1 MSRPL
6 IALTSYSESVNW
18 GVWKDVAAPLL
29 PWPYV
34 SRVADAGGAP
44 LLFPPLPETVP
55 DVLGRIDGLIVT
67 GGPDVDPDRYG
78 AQRDRHTQPP
88 DPARD
93 DTELAALELAQQRG
107 VPVLAICRGAQV
119 LAVSR
124 GGTLHQHLPTHRP
137 RVAGQFEPNHI
148 RIAEGSRLA
157 EALGTSST
165 MACHHH
171 QGIDEPG
178 SGLVVTAWNDEG
190 GIEGV
195 EDPSLPYFVAV
206 QPHPEEPGDTAALF
220 AAFVDAAARFQNGS

>member
-6 IALTSYSESVNW
+6 IALTSYSEKVTW
-18 GVWKDVAAPLL
+18 GVWQKVPAPLL

-44 LLFPPLPETVP
+44 LLFPPVPEAAS
-55 DVLGRIDGLIVT
+55 DIIDRIDGLIVT
-67 GGPDVDPDRYG
+67 GGPDVDPARYG
-78 AQRDRHTQPP
+78 AERDPHTQRP

-107 VPVLAICRGAQV
+107 IPVLAICRGAQV

-124 GGTLHQHLPTHRP
+124 GGTLHQHLPTHAP
-137 RVAGQFEPNHI
+137 KVPGQFEPN
-148 RIAEGSRLA
+148 RIKISDGSRLA

-178 SGLVVTAWNDEG
+178 RGLVVTAWNDEG

-206 QPHPEEPGDTAALF
+206 QPHPEEEGDTAALF
-220 AAFVDAAARFQNGS
+220 SSFIQAAARFSDGD